1 MHQVNGK
8 SYRLEHIDIEVNH
21 ECNLNC
27 IHCSACASME
37 KNEKALNNKEIET
50 ILSGAKRIGLK
61 RVGLTGGEPLM
72 DLEKLST
79 VAYMC
84 RDQLGLPLHIHTNGT
99 LVTQEMVRPN
109 GVLTLFE
116 AISITF
122 LGANAQAHDEVT
134 RQTGSFESALRS
146 TQLLVDAGLPLTCF
160 FVPIHSRCDS
170 FDSLAE
176 KLADLGVA
184 TIRALALAPS
194 GRARSIYPE
203 AVPNS
208 NEIARLEGF
217 LQEARNRYGMCVEAG
232 YCTRLLIRRLAVLS
246 GHERCTSG
254 LNRLHINFEGDV
266 FPCTAASGVEELK
279 IGNVKKSELNLEV
292 LWQESPK
299 LNVIRSVH
307 SGLLPECDECSQ
319 EPKCRDGC
327 MVNTC
332 GTMDEK
338 LEIHCPLLISI

>member
-8 SYRLEHIDIEVNH
+8 SYSLEHIDIEINH

-27 IHCSACASME
+27 MHCSASAGTE
-37 KNEKALNNKEIET
+37 KSDNALNTEEIEN
-50 ILSGAKRIGLK
+50 ILRSAKYMGLI

-72 DLEKLST
+72 DLDKLFT
-79 VAYMC
+79 VSHMC

-99 LVTQEMVRPN
+99 LVTQEMVRTA
-109 GVLTLFE
+109 GILTLFE
-116 AISITF
+116 AISVTF

-146 TQLLVDAGLPLTCF
+146 TQILVDAGLPLTCF
-160 FVPIHSRCDS
+160 FVPIHNRFDS
-170 FDSLAE
+170 FDSLVE
-176 KLADLGVA
+176 KLTDLGVEK
-184 TIRALALAPS
+184 IRALALAPS
-194 GRARSIYPE
+194 GRARSIFSE
-203 AVPNS
+203 AVPNR
-208 NEIARLEGF
+208 NEIAQLERV
-217 LQEARNRYGMCVEAG
+217 LQEARKHYGICIEAG
-232 YCTRLLIRRLAVLS
+232 YCTRLLIRQLTVLS
-246 GHERCTSG
+246 RHEKCTSG
-254 LNRLHINFEGDV
+254 LNRLHINCEGNV

-279 IGNVKKSELNLEV
+279 IGNVRESELNLEV

-307 SGLLPECDECSQ
+307 SGLLPECEECSQ

-338 LEIHCPLLISI
+338 LQIHCPLLI

>member
-1 MHQVNGK
+1 MHQVNEK
-8 SYRLEHIDIEVNH
+8 SYRLEHIDIEINH

-27 IHCSACASME
+27 MHCSASAGTE
-37 KNEKALNNKEIET
+37 KSDNALNTEEIEK
-50 ILSGAKRIGLK
+50 ILRSAKYMGLI

-72 DLEKLST
+72 DLEKLSK
-79 VAYMC
+79 VAHMC
-84 RDQLGLPLHIHTNGT
+84 RDHLDLPLHIHTNGT
-99 LVTQEMVRPN
+99 LITQEMVRTA
-109 GVLTLFE
+109 GILTLFE

-134 RQTGSFESALRS
+134 RQKGSFESALQS
-146 TQLLVDAGLPLTCF
+146 TKILVDAGLPLTCF

-176 KLADLGVA
+176 KLADIGVEK
-184 TIRALALAPS
+184 IRALALAPS
-194 GRARSIYPE
+194 GRARSIYSE
-203 AVPNS
+203 AAPNR
-208 NEIARLEGF
+208 NEISRFERV
-217 LQEARNRYGMCVEAG
+217 LQEARKHYGVCVEAG
-232 YCTRLLIRRLAVLS
+232 YCTRLLVSQLTVLS
-246 GHERCTSG
+246 GHETCTSG
-254 LNRLHINFEGDV
+254 LNRLHINCEGNA

-279 IGNVKKSELNLEV
+279 IGNVREPELNLEI
-292 LWQESPK
+292 LWQESTK

-319 EPKCRDGC
+319 KPKCRDGC

-338 LEIHCPLLISI
+338 LHIHCPLLI

>member
-1 MHQVNGK
+1 MHQVMEK
-8 SYRLEHIDIEVNH
+8 SYILEHIDIEVNH

-27 IHCSACASME
+27 MHCSASAGTE
-37 KNEKALNNKEIET
+37 KSDNALNTEEIEK
-50 ILSGAKRIGLK
+50 ILRSAKYVGLI

-84 RDQLGLPLHIHTNGT
+84 RDQLELPLHIHTNGT

-109 GVLTLFE
+109 GILTLFE

-122 LGANAQAHDEVT
+122 LGANAQAHDEIT
-134 RQTGSFESALRS
+134 RQTGSFDSALRS
-146 TQLLVDAGLPLTCF
+146 TQILVDAGLPLTCF

-170 FDSLAE
+170 FDSLTE
-176 KLADLGVA
+176 KLADLGVEK
-184 TIRALALAPS
+184 IRALALAPS
-194 GRARSIYPE
+194 GRARSIYSE
-203 AVPNS
+203 VVPNR
-208 NEIARLEGF
+208 NEISRFERV
-217 LQEARNRYGMCVEAG
+217 LQEARKQYGVRVEAG
-232 YCTRLLIRRLAVLS
+232 YCTRLLTSQLTILS
-246 GHERCTSG
+246 GHETCTSG
-254 LNRLHINFEGDV
+254 LNRLHINYEGNV

-279 IGNVKKSELNLEV
+279 IGNVRESELNLEI

-319 EPKCRDGC
+319 EPKCKDGC
-327 MVNTC
+327 MVNSC

-338 LEIHCPLLISI
+338 LQIHCPLLISI